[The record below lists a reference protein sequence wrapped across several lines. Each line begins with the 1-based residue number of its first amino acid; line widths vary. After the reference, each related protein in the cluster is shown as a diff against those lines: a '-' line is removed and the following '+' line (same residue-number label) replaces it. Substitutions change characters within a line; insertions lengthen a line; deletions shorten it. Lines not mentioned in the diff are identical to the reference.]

1 MGRAAL
7 HYASSQGD
15 RDIVEI
21 LVNHNADINVAIKV
35 IDIMRM
41 KSNL

>member
-1 MGRAAL
+1 MGWTAL

-15 RDIVEI
+15 RNVVKI
-21 LVNHNADINVAIKV
+21 LVNHNADINIAHKV